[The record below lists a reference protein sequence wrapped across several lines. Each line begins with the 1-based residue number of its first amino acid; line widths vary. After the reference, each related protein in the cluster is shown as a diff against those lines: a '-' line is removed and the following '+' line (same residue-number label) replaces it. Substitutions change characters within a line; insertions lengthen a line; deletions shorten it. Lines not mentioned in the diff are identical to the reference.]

1 MYLDTVDVMELPEP
15 VLSIVPPC
23 LEEAVVI
30 FEPVI
35 IIIMITVTI
44 TINVILPVDSIMIIP
59 GPCPRHCALCTAQT
73 GN

>member
-1 MYLDTVDVMELPEP
+1 MELPEP

-35 IIIMITVTI
+35 IIFIITVITI